1 MLESYIVGH
10 SSYSSCLGQY
20 RTQSRLLGI
29 LQVITFKWRR
39 VMYVGHLVILR
50 PILNT
55 KPAMRT
61 FPPAS
66 ILPLWPPACLPSST
80 IVVKIQRCHVFVSH
94 EWSHALSEPIDMIWY
109 CMHIFTQSSQKKP
122 TLHIHLCYRDQLPT
136 RRGSLFQPCPRVLL
150 TFGALLNVELDLE
163 KTNRNVQ
170 INKWMSVKELWYEAP
185 ISVRKSAIS

>member
-94 EWSHALSEPIDMIWY
+94 EWSYALSEPIDMIWY
-109 CMHIFTQSSQKKP
+109 CMHIFTQSSQKKTNSPYSPLLSWP
-122 TLHIHLCYRDQLPT
+122 TSNKERVTFSTLPSSPSDIW
-136 RRGSLFQPCPRVLL
+136 GSFKCWIRFRENQ
-150 TFGALLNVELDLE
+150 
-163 KTNRNVQ
+163 
-170 INKWMSVKELWYEAP
+170 
-185 ISVRKSAIS
+185 